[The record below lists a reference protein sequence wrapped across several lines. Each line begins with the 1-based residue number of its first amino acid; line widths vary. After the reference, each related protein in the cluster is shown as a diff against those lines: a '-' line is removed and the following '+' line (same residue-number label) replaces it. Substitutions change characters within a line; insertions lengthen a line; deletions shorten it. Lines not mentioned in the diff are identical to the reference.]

1 MTSGIQRD
9 ELRARE
15 RRALNALTLEEQLA
29 GPAEDSVSFAC
40 ECGAPTC
47 NARVRLTPGEFAA
60 FRRNFRAFIVAPGHE
75 VR

>member
-1 MTSGIQRD
+1 MTGGPPPD

-15 RRALNALTLEEQLA
+15 RRALNTLTLDEQ
-29 GPAEDSVSFAC
+29 PAEASRESVSFAC

-60 FRRNFRAFIVAPGHE
+60 FRRNFRAFIVAPGHD